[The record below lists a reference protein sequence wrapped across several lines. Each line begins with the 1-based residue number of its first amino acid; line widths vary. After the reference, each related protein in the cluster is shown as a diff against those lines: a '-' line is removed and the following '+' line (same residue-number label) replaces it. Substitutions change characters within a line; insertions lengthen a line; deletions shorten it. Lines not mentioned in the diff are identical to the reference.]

1 MMISDELPGIQHSG
15 FMWYKTV
22 QIMIKSRTDSDAILT
37 VSSSVVDYN
46 VWRTAWY
53 PALRI
58 QVTQK
63 MVQNIIKRSTDS
75 KLGQILMIS

>member
-15 FMWYKTV
+15 IHVIQKV
-22 QIMIKSRTDSDAILT
+22 QIMIKSSMDPDAILT

-46 VWRTAWY
+46 VRRTAWY

-63 MVQNIIKRSTDS
+63 MAQNIIKRSTDS
-75 KLGQILMIS
+75 KLEDRFCW